1 MIVFRSDASNLIG
14 TGHVMRC
21 LRLAKKLRNFG
32 KKCFFICSN
41 QKGNLIEKI
50 NRDGFQVKIIKKPK
64 NFILK
69 KKNENLIHS
78 SWLGSSLEDDANET
92 IKAIGKNKIEWLIID
107 HYAIVKTW
115 QNQLRPFTK
124 KIMVIDDLADRHH
137 DCDLLLDQNLVY
149 NYRGRYKNLL
159 SKKSNLLLGPRYAL
173 LDPQY
178 SKFHKKK
185 LNRSGKIKRVLIF
198 FGGADQKNL
207 TGLSISTLLK
217 LKKNK
222 ILFDI
227 VISEKSIFYS
237 QIKKISK
244 KNKNI
249 ILHDTLPSLAP
260 LIYKSDLA
268 IGAAGSNTWERCCLA
283 LPSIIVISGFNQ
295 KKIAYAM
302 KKAGVAIVLKESS
315 KVKKEIKTAFSL
327 LINDTKLYLKMSK
340 KAFSICDGE
349 GINRVVKKLL

>member
-1 MIVFRSDASNLIG
+1 
-14 TGHVMRC
+14 
-21 LRLAKKLRNFG
+21 
-32 KKCFFICSN
+32 
-41 QKGNLIEKI
+41 
-50 NRDGFQVKIIKKPK
+50 
-64 NFILK
+64 
-69 KKNENLIHS
+69 
-78 SWLGSSLEDDANET
+78 
-92 IKAIGKNKIEWLIID
+92 
-107 HYAIVKTW
+107 
-115 QNQLRPFTK
+115 
-124 KIMVIDDLADRHH
+124 MVIDDLADRHH

>member
-1 MIVFRSDASNLIG
+1 M
-14 TGHVMRC
+14 
-21 LRLAKKLRNFG
+21 
-32 KKCFFICSN
+32 
-41 QKGNLIEKI
+41 
-50 NRDGFQVKIIKKPK
+50 
-64 NFILK
+64 
-69 KKNENLIHS
+69 HS
-78 SWLGSSLEDDANET
+78 SWLASSQEDDAKET
-92 IKAIGKNKIEWLIID
+92 IRAIGKNKIEWLIID
-107 HYAIVKTW
+107 HYAIDKTW

-137 DCDLLLDQNLVY
+137 ECDLLLDQNLVF
-149 NYRGRYKNLL
+149 NFRKRYKNLL
-159 SKKSNLLLGPRYAL
+159 PKKCNLLLGPRYAL
-173 LDPQY
+173 LDPLY

-185 LNRSGKIKRVLIF
+185 LNRIGKIKRVLIF

-217 LKKNK
+217 FKKNK

-227 VISEKSIFYS
+227 VISKQSIFYS

-327 LINDTKLYLKMSK
+327 LLNDTKLYLKMSK

-349 GINRVVKKLL
+349 GINKVVKKLL